1 MMHCHSHLCDC
12 GPNDSCSHGI
22 CQECYEDLVDE
33 ITEDE
38 DDSDEPIS
46 SCDNCGVNVYEDEDD
61 GSGLCN
67 QCQWFAA
74 QNMPEQRASD

>member
-1 MMHCHSHLCDC
+1 MTPEEQAGFIPEYECD
-12 GPNDSCSHGI
+12 
-22 CQECYEDLVDE
+22 EW
-33 ITEDE
+33 
-38 DDSDEPIS
+38 DEPIG

-74 QNMPEQRASD
+74 MNCAEQRASE